1 MTTIGTTRRSAPR
14 AQLTPGRILRNATLV
29 VISLAWALPTW
40 LLLVNALVPA
50 ADYGG
55 TPHWWP
61 QGFGLFDNMSQA
73 WTQANLGPAMGNSL
87 LYAVTSAAAAIVVAT
102 TAAFATVIMP
112 VRHKTL
118 WFWLIYSGTLLPL
131 QVFLRPLFLAYADAG
146 LYDAQF
152 GLFLVYV
159 AIAIPFAYFIMRNFA
174 LTLASEIIEAARM
187 DGASWWRI
195 FWQIHVPLSR
205 SAMVAAFVFQFVA
218 VWNDLLFGITLSTS
232 GNIRPV
238 MAALAELQGNYSNVG
253 PPVVLGGAL
262 LVSLP
267 TVVLFFSAQRFFV
280 SSLKLHG

>member
-1 MTTIGTTRRSAPR
+1 MPTHTTPR
-14 AQLTPGRILRNATLV
+14 PAQRPRPAPGRVLRNTVLV
-29 VISLAWALPTW
+29 VTSLVWALPTW

-50 ADYGG
+50 ADYSGE
-55 TPHWWP
+55 PHWWP
-61 QGFGLFDNMSQA
+61 QGFGLFDNISQA
-73 WTQANLGPAMGNSL
+73 WTQAELGPAMGNSL
-87 LYAVTSAAAAIVVAT
+87 LYAVTSATAAILVAT
-102 TAAFATVIMP
+102 MAAFATVIMP
-112 VRHKTL
+112 VRRKTL

-131 QVFLRPLFLAYADAG
+131 QVFLRPLFLAYADTG

-159 AIAIPFAYFIMRNFA
+159 AIAVPFAYFIMRNFA
-174 LTLASEIIEAARM
+174 LTLAPEIIEAARM

-195 FWQIHVPLSR
+195 FWQIHVPLSW

-232 GNIRPV
+232 SNIRPV
-238 MAALAELQGNYSNVG
+238 MAALAELQGNYSSVG

-280 SSLKLHG
+280 SSLRLHG